1 MLRVEERRGIRHTER
16 KQRERGWVRG
26 SIETLSNDET
36 RWNEITKMESREG
49 GAMGMKIERVV
60 DGDEMRGAV
69 G

>member
-16 KQRERGWVRG
+16 NTEREGEG

-36 RWNEITKMESREG
+36 RWDEITKMESREG

-60 DGDEMRGAV
+60 DGNEMRGAV

>member
-16 KQRERGWVRG
+16 NREGEWG
-26 SIETLSNDET
+26 IETLSNDET

>member
-1 MLRVEERRGIRHTER
+1 M
-16 KQRERGWVRG
+16 
-26 SIETLSNDET
+26 SNDET

-49 GAMGMKIERVV
+49 SDGLMKIERVV

>member
-1 MLRVEERRGIRHTER
+1 M
-16 KQRERGWVRG
+16 
-26 SIETLSNDET
+26 SNDET

-60 DGDEMRGAV
+60 DGNEMRGAV